1 MKLIPSLVLATL
13 LAQPAFAQDIIKP
26 VKLLEISQADT
37 GPSRQFFGQVVAR
50 QTVDLA
56 FQVSGQIVDLPL
68 IEGATI
74 AEGDLIGELDLET
87 FRLTLDQAQLQK
99 EQAERT
105 LERLNKLGATVSQV
119 TVDDAETAVA
129 IAEIAVRNAEYALEH
144 ATLHAPFDAIVA
156 ARNVANFTTISAG
169 TPVARLHDMSEI
181 RIDIDVPEVLFQQ
194 AGNNPNVRIT
204 ATFPTSDT
212 IYPLEIREFNAET
225 AAVGQTYGLTL
236 ALQNANGLHVLPGS
250 SATVTAQFVD
260 LDGTITLPT
269 AAIVIGADNTTSVFV
284 FSPTT
289 GDQGTV
295 AQRDITITPDGLGL
309 FKVTDGLAA
318 GDIIVSAGAKTL
330 TDGATVRRFDG
341 FAN

>member
-1 MKLIPSLVLATL
+1 MKLFSLIALTAL
-13 LAQPAFAQDIIKP
+13 MAQPTFAQDIIKP
-26 VKLLEISQADT
+26 VKLLEISQSET

-68 IEGATI
+68 VEGATLRK
-74 AEGDLIGELDLET
+74 GDLIGELDLET

-105 LERLNKLGATVSQV
+105 LERLSKLGSTVSQV

-129 IAEIAVRNAEYALEH
+129 IAEIAMRNAEYALEH

-156 ARNVANFTTISAG
+156 SRNVANFTTISAG

-212 IYPLEIREFNAET
+212 VYPLQIREYNAET

-236 ALQNANGLHVLPGS
+236 ALENANGLHVLPGS
-250 SATVTAQFVD
+250 SATVTAEFVD
-260 LDGTITLPT
+260 IDGAITLPA
-269 AAIVIGADNTTSVFV
+269 AAIVIGADGTTSVFL

-289 GDQGTV
+289 DDLGTV
-295 AQRDITITPDGLGL
+295 TQREITIVPDGRGQ
-309 FKVTDGLAA
+309 FTVTDGITS

>member
-1 MKLIPSLVLATL
+1 MKLIPYVLAAAL
-13 LAQPAFAQDIIKP
+13 LAQPAVAQDIIKP
-26 VKLLEISQADT
+26 VKLLEISQAET
-37 GPSRQFFGQVVAR
+37 GPSREFFGQVVAR

-56 FQVSGQIVDLPL
+56 FQVSGQIIDLPL
-68 IEGATI
+68 VEGATLR
-74 AEGDLIGELDLET
+74 EGDLIAELDLET

-105 LERLNKLGATVSQV
+105 LERLTKLGSTVSQV
-119 TVDDAETAVA
+119 NVDDAETAVA
-129 IAEIAVRNAEYALEH
+129 IAEIAVRNAQYALEH

-156 ARNVANFTTISAG
+156 SRNVANFTTISAG

-194 AGNNPNVRIT
+194 AGSNPNVRIT

-212 IYPLEIREFNAET
+212 VYPLQIREFNAET

-236 ALQNANGLHVLPGS
+236 ALENAEGLHILPGS
-250 SATVTAQFVD
+250 SVTVRAEFLHVERA
-260 LDGTITLPT
+260 ITLP
-269 AAIVIGADNTTSVFV
+269 ASAIVIAADGATSALVFA
-284 FSPTT
+284 PTT

-295 AQRDITITPDGLGL
+295 SKRDITITPDGRGQ
-309 FKVTDGLAA
+309 FTVTDGLAA

-330 TDGATVRRFDG
+330 ADGATVRRFDG